1 MKQEKQDRRS
11 LRTRHLVS
19 AAMLELMRGKRYDAI
34 TVQDLLDRSGIGRST
49 LYAHFFDKED
59 VLKSVSEQ
67 MLETFRHQLSLRNVE
82 QKIVPSLEL
91 FQHAQENY
99 QFFQAMVRGHGAG
112 VVWETVLALLS
123 RNIERTLATTFAEK
137 SSPSVPPTVV
147 SQYLAG
153 AFLSLLRWLCLECGQ
168 STWERANRQAEQAG
182 GVDKESSNTALRD
195 RWTPSAVQ
203 NTGKWS
209 SQSRCTIT
217 GGGVR
222 PWLSAPPQTSN
233 EQPNY
238 RYLDECFAG
247 LHLALVILA

>member
-49 LYAHFFDKED
+49 FYAHFFDKED

-67 MLETFRHQLSLRNVE
+67 MLETFRHQLSL
-82 QKIVPSLEL
+82 
-91 FQHAQENY
+91 
-99 QFFQAMVRGHGAG
+99 
-112 VVWETVLALLS
+112 

-153 AFLSLLRWLCLECGQ
+153 AFLSLLRWWIE
-168 STWERANRQAEQAG
+168 AEMPYSPG
-182 GVDKESSNTALRD
+182 RM
-195 RWTPSAVQ
+195 
-203 NTGKWS
+203 
-209 SQSRCTIT
+209 
-217 GGGVR
+217 
-222 PWLSAPPQTSN
+222 
-233 EQPNY
+233 
-238 RYLDECFAG
+238 DEIFQQ
-247 LHLALVILA
+247 LALPGVWTLIKGKSE

>member
-49 LYAHFFDKED
+49 FYAHFFDKED

-99 QFFQAMVRGHGAG
+99 QFFQAMVRGHGAE
-112 VVWETVLALLS
+112 VLWETGSALLS
-123 RNIERTLATTFAEK
+123 RNIERTLATTLAEK

-153 AFLSLLRWLCLECGQ
+153 AFLSLLRWWIE
-168 STWERANRQAEQAG
+168 AEMPYSPG
-182 GVDKESSNTALRD
+182 RM
-195 RWTPSAVQ
+195 
-203 NTGKWS
+203 
-209 SQSRCTIT
+209 
-217 GGGVR
+217 
-222 PWLSAPPQTSN
+222 
-233 EQPNY
+233 
-238 RYLDECFAG
+238 DEIFQQ
-247 LHLALVILA
+247 LALPGVWTLIKGKSE